1 MQEFNLENFTYK
13 ASSAINR
20 AFAIAG
26 ELGHTYI
33 GSEHILLGILDEG
46 TSTAYT
52 ILNRNGITLSMVQ
65 NKVIEIV
72 GKGEPGLLS
81 EKMLTPTSKKV
92 LNNAIKLSSNYGC
105 KYVGSE
111 HLLMS
116 LLRESNSCSAN
127 ILHDLNISVT
137 KVYNDCASIQTDVV
151 CNKKQTKS
159 DKNLPNLEKYG
170 RELTTK
176 AACIKFDPVIARE
189 EEIQRLIQI
198 ISRRTK
204 NNPCLVGE
212 AGVGKTAIVEGL
224 AQKIVKG
231 DIPETLQQ
239 KRIFMLDISQL
250 LAGAKY
256 RGDFEERLKTCI
268 EEVVNEKNVI
278 LFIDEVHTIVGAGAA
293 EGAIDAANII
303 KPQLARGEL
312 QIVGATTFD
321 EYKNYI
327 EKDSALE
334 RRFQPVKIAEP
345 SKENSIKIL
354 KGLAPKYEQ
363 HHKVAIPEDAIV
375 AAVNYSSRYLTDRY
389 LPDKAIDLVDE
400 ACSRVKLKGKPK
412 KNIVSDISEIFN
424 KYLTGSITKDEYVKE
439 VREKNKVYKSGFD
452 GNLKITP
459 TDIAEVISSWTGIP
473 LSSLNEKE
481 SKKLLKLESTLSERV
496 IGQQYAVKV
505 LSDSIKR
512 GRVGLKD
519 PDRPTGSFIFVGP
532 TGVGK
537 TELCKA
543 LAFSLYGDES
553 AIVRLDMSEYMEKYS
568 VSKLI
573 GSPPGYVGYGE
584 GGQLTEKIRRNPYS
598 IVLLDE
604 IEKAHLDVFN
614 ILLQILEDGFVTDS
628 QGRKVLFKNCII
640 IMTSNIGAENTT
652 EKKNFGFTPMENS
665 DNVMKAEIMS
675 AIKKQFKPE
684 FLNRLDETIIF
695 KRLSIDDIR
704 KITERM
710 LDDLSKRVNS
720 LDMKISYSDKAIQ
733 KLASE
738 GYNSNYGARPVRR
751 LISTEVE
758 NLLSQKILDGT
769 IKKKDEVK
777 LIVKEDKFDII
788 KIPVTQSV

>member
-1 MQEFNLENFTYK
+1 MQEFSLENFTYK

-52 ILNRNGITLSMVQ
+52 ILNRNGITINRVK
-65 NKVIEIV
+65 NKVIDLV
-72 GKGEPGLLS
+72 GKGEPSSLS
-81 EKMLTPTSKKV
+81 EKMLTPTAKKV
-92 LNNAIKLSSNYGC
+92 LNNAVKLSSSYGC

-116 LLRESNSCSAN
+116 LLRESNACSAS
-127 ILHDLNISVT
+127 ILHDMDVSVT
-137 KVYNDCASIQTDVV
+137 KLYNDCSSIQTGLMG
-151 CNKKQTKS
+151 NKKQTKS
-159 DKNLPNLEKYG
+159 DKKLPNLEKYG
-170 RELTTK
+170 KELTTQT
-176 AACIKFDPVIARE
+176 ACSNFDPVIARDK
-189 EEIQRLIQI
+189 EIERLIQI

-224 AQKIVKG
+224 AQKIVNG
-231 DIPETLQQ
+231 DIPESLCD

-256 RGDFEERLKTCI
+256 RGDFEERMKTCI
-268 EEVVNEKNVI
+268 EEVVSEKNII

-312 QIVGATTFD
+312 QIIGATTFE
-321 EYKNYI
+321 EYRNYI

-334 RRFQPVKIAEP
+334 RRFQPVKISEP
-345 SKENSIKIL
+345 SAENSIKIL
-354 KGLAPKYEQ
+354 KGLAPRYEQ
-363 HHKVAIPEDAIV
+363 HHKVEIPEEAII
-375 AAVNYSSRYLTDRY
+375 AAVKYSQRYLTDRF
-389 LPDKAIDLVDE
+389 LPDKAIDLIDE
-400 ACSRVKLKGKPK
+400 ACSRVKLNSKPK
-412 KNIVSDISEIFN
+412 KDIASDISEIFN
-424 KYLTGSITKDEYVKE
+424 KYLTGSITKEEYVNA
-439 VREKNKVYKSGFD
+439 VRDKSGICNEDFVSQ
-452 GNLKITP
+452 LKITSK
-459 TDIAEVISSWTGIP
+459 DIAEVISSWTGIP
-473 LSSLNEKE
+473 FSSLNEKE
-481 SKKLLKLESTLSERV
+481 THKLLKLESTLSDRV
-496 IGQQYAVKV
+496 IGQEYAVKV
-505 LSDSIKR
+505 LSDAIRR

-543 LAFSLYGDES
+543 LAFALYGDES

-584 GGQLTEKIRRNPYS
+584 GGHLTEKIRRNPYS

-604 IEKAHLDVFN
+604 IEKAHPDVFN
-614 ILLQILEDGFVTDS
+614 ILLQILEDGFITDS

-640 IMTSNIGAENTT
+640 IMTSNIGAESIT
-652 EKKNFGFTPMENS
+652 EKKNFGFTPAENS
-665 DNVMKAEIMS
+665 EKAMKADIMS
-675 AIKKQFKPE
+675 EMKKQFKPE
-684 FLNRLDETIIF
+684 FLNRLDEIIIF
-695 KRLSIDDIR
+695 KRLTVADIE
-704 KITERM
+704 KITEKM
-710 LDDLSKRVNS
+710 LNKLAKRVNS
-720 LDMKISYSDKAIQ
+720 LALNITYSDEAIQ
-733 KLASE
+733 KLAGA
-738 GYNSNYGARPVRR
+738 GYNSNYGARPLRR

-758 NLLSQKILDGT
+758 NLLSEKILNGT
-769 IKKKDEVK
+769 IKKNDEVK
-777 LIVKEDKFDII
+777 LIVKNETFDII
-788 KIPVTQSV
+788 KIPVKQSV